1 MQSAD
6 TILAVMQE
14 RGKKGQSVERLYR
27 MLYNPELYLKAY
39 AKLYPNKGAMTPGV
53 TPETVDG
60 MSLKKIQNI
69 IAALRDEKYDWTP
82 VRRVHIKKAN
92 GKLRPL
98 GLPTWSDKLL
108 QEVIRSLL
116 EAYYEPQFSKR
127 SHGFRPGL
135 GCHTALIEVRTW
147 TGTKWFIEGDISQY
161 FETID
166 HSTLIGILAE
176 KIKDNRFLR
185 LIQKLLTAGYMERW
199 TYNRTYSGTPQGG
212 VLSPLLANIYLDK
225 LDHYAEEC
233 IKSFNQ
239 GKRRALN
246 LDYQRLNN
254 RRYRAKA
261 KGDRVKAKALLKE
274 MRRLPSTDPNDP
286 DFRRAWYIRYADDFL
301 IGIIGAKS
309 DALEMKRKIG
319 AYLQDRLKLKLSE
332 EKTLITNATQEA
344 AKFLGYEIQSQSCDS
359 KITTR
364 TDHSK
369 RRSVNGHIALLLPKS
384 VNQKKS
390 APYLKDGK
398 PIHNSFLMINQD
410 FSIVHDYQTK
420 LRGLY
425 QYYALA
431 TNVSQLHHLKWI
443 MEQSLVKTLAAK
455 HKLSVRA
462 MLAKY
467 KTSVKTEKGKTL
479 KCIQV
484 KVNREGKKPLVATFG
499 GFSLERKQFT
509 KVDDR
514 VPIPYNAMKTSTE
527 IIQRLLADKCEI
539 CGKTGDV
546 EVHHIRAI
554 KDIKGPKNARTDW
567 KRYMASRFR
576 KTLVVCLECH
586 YRISAGKP
594 LPALADT

>member
-1 MQSAD
+1 MQTAN
-6 TILAVMQE
+6 TIYAVMQE
-14 RGKKGQSVERLYR
+14 RGRKGQPVERLYR
-27 MLYNPELYLKAY
+27 MLYNPELYLRAY
-39 AKLYPNKGAMTPGV
+39 AKLYPNKGAMTPGA

-60 MSLKKIQNI
+60 MSMKRIDNI
-69 IAALRDEKYDWTP
+69 INALQSEKYRWTP
-82 VRRVHIKKAN
+82 VRRISIKKAN

-108 QEVIRSLL
+108 QEVIRSIL
-116 EAYYEPQFSKR
+116 EAYYEPQFSKH

-147 TGTKWFIEGDISQY
+147 TGTKWFIEGDISQ
-161 FETID
+161 FFDTID
-166 HSTLIGILAE
+166 HSVLIGILAE

-185 LIQKLLTAGYMERW
+185 LIQNLLRAGYMEQW

-233 IKSFNQ
+233 IQAYNK
-239 GKRRALN
+239 GIRRAPN
-246 LDYQRLNN
+246 LEYQRLNN
-254 RRYRAKA
+254 RRDRAKT

-274 MRRLPSTDPNDP
+274 MRKLPSEDFGDPN
-286 DFRRAWYIRYADDFL
+286 FRRTRYIRYADDFL
-301 IGIIGAKS
+301 IGIIGPKS
-309 DALEMKRKIG
+309 DALELKRKISEF
-319 AYLQDRLKLKLSE
+319 LLDRLKLNLSE

-344 AKFLGYEIQSQSCDS
+344 AHFLGYEIQNQSCDS
-359 KITTR
+359 KITMRADLT
-364 TDHSK
+364 K

-384 VNQKKS
+384 VIQKKS

-431 TNVSQLHHLKWI
+431 TNVGRLHDLKWI
-443 MEQSLVKTLAAK
+443 MEQSLMKTLAAK
-455 HKLSVRA
+455 HKCSVRV
-462 MLAKY
+462 MLGKY
-467 KTSVKTEKGKTL
+467 KTSIKTEKGKTL

-484 KVNREGKKPLVATFG
+484 RVNREGKKPLVATFG
-499 GFSLERKQFT
+499 GFSMERKQFT
-509 KVDDR
+509 TVYDQL
-514 VPIPYNAMKTSTE
+514 PIPYNAKASRTE

-546 EVHHIRAI
+546 EVHHIKAI
-554 KDIKGPKNARTDW
+554 KNVMGPKNARTDW
-567 KRYMASRFR
+567 KRYMASRQR
-576 KTLVVCLECH
+576 KTLVVCRECH
-586 YRISAGKP
+586 YLISAGKP
-594 LPALADT
+594 LPALANS